1 MGELPEVLDDDRI
14 KNDLPQL
21 EFTNAFSVYVVLR
34 DKPSGVRCRNER
46 NMVFSY
52 EVGKAP
58 FAAIERECTISSR
71 GRKLWNIWRLPKKA
85 CLRKL
90 VVG

>member
-14 KNDLPQL
+14 NDDLPQL

-34 DKPSGVRCRNER
+34 DKPSGVRCRNEH

-58 FAAIERECTISSR
+58 FAAILKESAQYHHEAGSFGTS
-71 GRKLWNIWRLPKKA
+71 GGFQRKRA
-85 CLRKL
+85 
-90 VVG
+90 